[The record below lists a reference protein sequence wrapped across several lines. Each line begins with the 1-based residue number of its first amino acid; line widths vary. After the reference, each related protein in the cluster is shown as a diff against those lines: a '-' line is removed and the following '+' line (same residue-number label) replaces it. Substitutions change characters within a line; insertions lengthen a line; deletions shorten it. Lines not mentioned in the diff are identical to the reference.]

1 MNKGNRPETTLFM
14 LMSVD
19 GKINSGSTDN
29 LDSDKDWKRIVGVR
43 EGLHQYYEIE
53 QTTDLWSLNTGRVM
67 AKIGINERDAKPE
80 KIPVSFIL
88 IDRKPHLKEK
98 GLTYLSNWLNQ
109 VIIVTNNKK
118 HPAMTMSKNLDNIII
133 IFYEEEINLN
143 TLFQKLKIDYNIE
156 YLTIQSGGTI
166 NADFIR
172 QGLVDHIKIIVAP
185 LIIGGKETPSLV
197 DGESIRTV
205 EDLNKIKALKLK
217 NFRVL
222 KDSFIELEYDVIN
235 ETEIV

>member
-1 MNKGNRPETTLFM
+1 MK
-14 LMSVD
+14 
-19 GKINSGSTDN
+19 
-29 LDSDKDWKRIVGVR
+29 
-43 EGLHQYYEIE
+43 
-53 QTTDLWSLNTGRVM
+53 
-67 AKIGINERDAKPE
+67 
-80 KIPVSFIL
+80 
-88 IDRKPHLKEK
+88 
-98 GLTYLSNWLNQ
+98 
-109 VIIVTNNKK
+109 
-118 HPAMTMSKNLDNIII
+118 MSKNMNNIII

-143 TLFQKLKIDYNIE
+143 TLFQKLKIDYSIE

-185 LIIGGKETPSLV
+185 LIVGGKETLSLV

>member
-1 MNKGNRPETTLFM
+1 M
-14 LMSVD
+14 
-19 GKINSGSTDN
+19 
-29 LDSDKDWKRIVGVR
+29 
-43 EGLHQYYEIE
+43 HQYYEIE

-67 AKIGINERDAKPE
+67 AKIGINERDAKPK
-80 KIPVSFIL
+80 KIPVSFVL

-98 GLTYLSNWLNQ
+98 GLTYLSNWLKQ

-118 HPAMTMSKNLDNIII
+118 HPAMKMSKNMNNIII

-143 TLFQKLKIDYNIE
+143 TLFQKLKIDYSIE

-185 LIIGGKETPSLV
+185 LIVGGKETPSLV